1 MPYLLDTNVLS
12 ELRKGARGDARVRAW
27 AASVR
32 GERHCVSVLSL
43 GEIRKG
49 IERLRRTTPEQC
61 EVFERWL
68 GRLTADYAGDIIE
81 VHDGMADRWG
91 RLEADRSRPVIDGL
105 LAATA
110 LECGLTIA
118 TRNTKDFAG
127 TGVKLVNPF
136 EWELQR

>member
-12 ELRKGARGDARVRAW
+12 ELRKGTRGDERVRAW
-27 AASVR
+27 AQAVS
-32 GERHCVSVLSL
+32 GDRHFVSVLSL

-49 IERLRRTTPEQC
+49 IERLRRKTPEQC

-68 GRLTADYAGDIIE
+68 ERLSVDYAGDIIE
-81 VHDGMADRWG
+81 VNDAIADHWG
-91 RLEADRSRPVIDGL
+91 RLEASRTRPVIDGL

-110 LECGLTIA
+110 LEFGLNIA

-136 EWELQR
+136 DWSAD